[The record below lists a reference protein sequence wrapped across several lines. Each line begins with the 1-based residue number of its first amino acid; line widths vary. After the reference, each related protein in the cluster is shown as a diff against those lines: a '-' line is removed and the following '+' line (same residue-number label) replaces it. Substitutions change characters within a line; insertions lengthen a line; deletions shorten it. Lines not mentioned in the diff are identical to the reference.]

1 MELAHGEKMKNFSSP
16 SAEAIRRQAREIP
29 VVLQHESSP
38 WSHATPPGIG
48 GGNKKG
54 KENKKKK

>member
-29 VVLQHESSP
+29 VLLTHESSP

-48 GGNKKG
+48 GGKKQ